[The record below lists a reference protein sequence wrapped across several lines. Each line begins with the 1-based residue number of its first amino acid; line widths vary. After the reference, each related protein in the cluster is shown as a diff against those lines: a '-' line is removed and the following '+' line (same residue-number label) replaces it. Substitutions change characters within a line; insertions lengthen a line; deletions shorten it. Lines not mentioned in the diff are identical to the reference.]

1 MTEIHTPAFPEHVL
15 FVPDD
20 VLAPARRP
28 RSYTAALR
36 KYFAE
41 FIYGGIDG
49 GVTTFAVVAAATG
62 GGLSGRVIII
72 LGIANLL
79 ADGFAMSIGAYL
91 AAKTN
96 EQTEAEATP
105 RPDAKRAVHVGL
117 VTFLAFF
124 LMGSLPLLWYAGNRF
139 FGLGGDPFVWSSV
152 ITGAGFSV
160 IGYLKA
166 RVIGGNGWRCALET
180 LLLGS
185 LAAAMAFVVGHLVEV
200 AIKG

>member
-1 MTEIHTPAFPEHVL
+1 MTEIQSPVLPEHVL
-15 FVPDD
+15 FAPQD
-20 VLAPARRP
+20 VLAPVRST
-28 RSYTAALR
+28 RSYTAVLR

-62 GGLSGRVIII
+62 GGLNGRVIII

-96 EQTEAEATP
+96 EQAEEGASLP
-105 RPDAKRAVHVGL
+105 MKRAVHVGL

-124 LMGSLPLLWYAGNRF
+124 LMGSLPLLWYAGNMF
-139 FGLGGDPFVWSSV
+139 FGLGGDPFLWSSV
-152 ITGAGFSV
+152 ITGLGFAV
-160 IGYLKA
+160 VGYLKA
-166 RVIGGNGWRCALET
+166 RVIGGLGLRCALET

-185 LAAAMAFVVGHLVEV
+185 LAAGMAFVVGHLVEV
-200 AIKG
+200 AIKI